1 MKKLFTLFLILQISV
16 HSIFCKDANKEKFG
30 KIPVELATMK
40 CYEKDSNAHAVVIF
54 EKGEYKIEY
63 ASHKGL
69 TCHIQQHLRI
79 KILDKEGLDYGSFK
93 LELGKKDKL
102 SGIRGITAN
111 YNPVSKIV
119 QSIPYDT
126 KTLIIDPVNDHY
138 DVYKIVFPQVKSE
151 SVLDLYFERE
161 IDNINYLPAWQ
172 FQRKIPTIYSE
183 IIFKKP
189 EYIKYGV
196 HAGGILT
203 ISEEAGAITYESIF
217 LANGNRASYKQD
229 EFKYL
234 MKDIKAFKKEPF
246 LSCEND
252 YISLLDFEIMNVQ
265 LSSTGEEFT
274 QLTWPLVSKLLLD
287 HKHFGDQMK
296 SFSLIKKELE
306 LLKPK
311 FIDSLQF
318 ANLILAHV
326 KSKVKWNE
334 KFKLFTEK
342 DIPKVYEQGTG
353 NSAEINLLV
362 YSFLNEAGYSVFP
375 FLLSTA
381 DNGRIKSF
389 APSLDKFNHVIVFW
403 NHHEEIKM
411 IDATSKNAPVGI
423 LPEYDR
429 NYLGLLVGENKGI
442 LLEPAQHNNCRTLV
456 YDLTINPDGKMKG
469 TITHIYD
476 EERALAQRNNLS
488 DSLEMRMKKKILER
502 FEHAEIK
509 KYEISNLKE
518 ITEKLIEKSEIN
530 IPNIFEKSVS
540 GYLLQPVLFDA
551 LKENPLE
558 ENTRNYPIQF
568 PITLEDLL
576 IITIKLPDNIT
587 LLKAPE
593 NKYYYTDEKGIEYKY
608 LFSESENILQFQIDT
623 RINKTLFD
631 PSEYKALQIM
641 FDKIVEIENQYL
653 IFSFKK

>member
-1 MKKLFTLFLILQISV
+1 MKKLITLLLFLSV
-16 HSIFCKDANKEKFG
+16 YIHTLSGKDSKKEKFG
-30 KIPVELATMK
+30 EISVELATMK
-40 CYEKDSNAHAVVIF
+40 FYEKDSNAHAVVIF
-54 EKGEYKIEY
+54 DKGEYKIEY

-69 TCHIQQHLRI
+69 TCHIRQHLRI
-79 KILDKEGLDYGSFK
+79 KILDKQGLDNGSF
-93 LELGKKDKL
+93 EIPVGKKDKL

-111 YNPVSKIV
+111 YNPDSKIV

-126 KTLIIDPVNDHY
+126 KTLIIDAVNDRY
-138 DVYKIVFPQVKSE
+138 NVYKIALPQVKSE

-161 IDNINYLPAWQ
+161 IDNINYLPPWH
-172 FQRKIPTIYSE
+172 FQHKIPTIYSE

-189 EYIKYGV
+189 EYLKYGI

-203 ISEEAGAITYESIF
+203 ISEEEGATTYESIF

-234 MKDIKAFKKEPF
+234 MRDIMAFKKEPF

-252 YISLLDFEIMNVQ
+252 YLSLLDFEIMNVR
-265 LSSTGEEFT
+265 LPSTGEEFT
-274 QLTWPLVSKLLLD
+274 RLTWPLVSKLLLD

-296 SFSLIKKELE
+296 SFSLIKNELE

-334 KFKLFTEK
+334 RFKIFTEK
-342 DIPKVYEQGTG
+342 DIPQVYEQGTG
-353 NSAEINLLV
+353 NSAEINLLL
-362 YSFLNEAGYSVFP
+362 YSFLKEARYPVYP
-375 FLLSTA
+375 FLLSTR

-389 APSLDKFNHVIVFW
+389 APSIDKFNHVIVLW
-403 NHHEEIKM
+403 NHHDEMKM
-411 IDATSKNAPVGI
+411 IDATSKNAPIGI
-423 LPEYDR
+423 LPPYDR
-429 NYLGLLVGENKGI
+429 NYLGLVVGENMGI
-442 LLEPAQHNNCRTLV
+442 LLEPAQHNNRRTLV
-456 YDLTINPDGKMKG
+456 YDITINPEGKMKG
-469 TITHIYD
+469 TITHMYED
-476 EERALAQRNNLS
+476 ERALTQRDNLP
-488 DSLEMRMKKKILER
+488 DSLEMKMKKKILER
-502 FEHAEIK
+502 FEYAEIN
-509 KYEISNLKE
+509 KYEISNLKD
-518 ITEKLIEKSEIN
+518 INEKLIEKTEII
-530 IPNIFEKSVS
+530 IPDVFEKSAS
-540 GYLLQPVLFDA
+540 GYLLQPVLFNA

-568 PITLEDLL
+568 PITLQDLL

-593 NKYYYTDEKGIEYKY
+593 SKYYYTDEKGMEYKY
-608 LFSESENILQFQIDT
+608 LFSESENILQFQIDQ